1 MDNMEKITKLME
13 KTGVNEAEA
22 SQALASCG
30 GDLLDAILLLER
42 EGKINR
48 ASSAYTTGDDKTENA
63 GTENEGSETWRAI
76 PEVYKDRSRT
86 GSTGEDGWH
95 KFVRRAKSL
104 LALSIECTFGAERRG
119 KEIITIPVLVL
130 ILLLVF
136 AFWAVVPLLVIG
148 LFLDCRYRF
157 HGVDHVSLNINDV
170 CDKAADAAKELKKDI
185 HEHNTDH

>member
-48 ASSAYTTGDDKTENA
+48 ASSAYTTGEDNAENA
-63 GTENEGSETWRAI
+63 GTETADNETWRAI
-76 PEVYKDRSRT
+76 PEVYKDRSKT
-86 GSTGEDGWH
+86 STGEDGWH

-130 ILLLVF
+130 ILLLIF

-170 CDKAADAAKELKKDI
+170 CDKAADAASELKKDI